1 MTYPLPA
8 FRRTLATSHRNS
20 ASDAPSLAV
29 KSHGISGHDV
39 VARNRRNGEGKRG
52 GRSVIRRKAV
62 AALKSIFSTGPT
74 ASEIGKLG
82 NAVKREQQRAKV
94 RAKCDEMRE
103 KMGLPAARWPQ

>member
-1 MTYPLPA
+1 MTYPLPLLW
-8 FRRTLATSHRNS
+8 RPLAPALQNIGL
-20 ASDAPSLAV
+20 DA
-29 KSHGISGHDV
+29 SHGAVNLRGTSGHTR
-39 VARNRRNGEGKRG
+39 AGNRGKGEGKRG
-52 GRSVIRRKAV
+52 GRPIIRWGVV
-62 AALKSIFSTGPT
+62 AALKSIFSKGPT

>member
-1 MTYPLPA
+1 MTYPLPLLW
-8 FRRTLATSHRNS
+8 RPLAPAHQNNGLD
-20 ASDAPSLAV
+20 ASSLAV
-29 KSHGISGHDV
+29 NLRGTSGHMR
-39 VARNRRNGEGKRG
+39 AGNRGKGEGKRG

-62 AALKSIFSTGPT
+62 AALKSIFSKSPT